1 MSHMPVHMLCVL
13 QARAAELRR
22 QKVEHEKAW
31 AAAQR
36 ERELQK
42 VRPAVRCL
50 CWRPATTPWLGSA
63 DAPLASRKC
72 SPGLSDQLCDQ
83 LTVSCC
89 TLCLPCVGSLLRS
102 RSLRSRRLCRLL
114 SATGKQTR
122 LYSRLHIHIST

>member
-50 CWRPATTPWLGSA
+50 CWRPATPWLG
-63 DAPLASRKC
+63 L
-72 SPGLSDQLCDQ
+72 
-83 LTVSCC
+83 LTRPTCV
-89 TLCLPCVGSLLRS
+89 TEVLPRPV
-102 RSLRSRRLCRLL
+102 
-114 SATGKQTR
+114 
-122 LYSRLHIHIST
+122 